1 MNRLIFVPQFP
12 VKMRYQ
18 EWFLPVFEEEFKKEF
33 DEVIVLGETFI
44 NSFQN
49 QPVDSPNVFSN
60 LRLSAVLEQYQIREF
75 IDLDLKDNDI
85 LFLSDLS
92 YPGFFSNV
100 LYHKRPDKC
109 FAFCHATS
117 RNAYDI
123 FQPVRKSKWL
133 VETGH
138 SKLFDKVFV
147 ASEYHE
153 YKLKYYR
160 RNSDWMNV
168 VVTALPYPPF
178 KTYNITGKVTDI
190 ISAARPSVQ
199 KVNKRLEKKVE
210 KRFRKKI
217 RRKNFTT
224 WDNYYRCI
232 GESKIMLITSKEETF
247 GYQVVDAVFNSCVPV
262 APNKFSY
269 PELLPREYL
278 YDNEDELFEIIY
290 KGLGKELTW
299 PILLNHSA
307 ICCFFQRI
315 IKEMKDV

>member
-33 DEVIVLGETFI
+33 DEVIVLGKTFI

-60 LRLSAVLEQYQIREF
+60 LRLSAILEQYQIREF

-85 LFLSDLS
+85 LFLLDLS
-92 YPGFFSNV
+92 YPGFFSNI
-100 LYHKRPDKC
+100 LHHKRPSKC
-109 FAFCHATS
+109 FAFCHGTS

-147 ASEYHE
+147 ASEYHK

-160 RNSDWMNV
+160 RNSDWKNV
-168 VVTALPYPPF
+168 VVTTLPYPPF
-178 KTYNITGKVTDI
+178 KTYNIAGKVKDI
-190 ISAARPSVQ
+190 ISVARPSIQ
-199 KVNKRLEKKVE
+199 KLNKRLEKKVE
-210 KRFRKKI
+210 KKFGKII
-217 RRKNFTT
+217 RRDFPS

-232 GESKIMLITSKEETF
+232 SMCKVMLITSKEETF
-247 GYQVVDAVFNSCVPV
+247 GYQVVDAVLNGCVPI

-278 YDNEDELFEIIY
+278 YDNEEELFEVVN
-290 KGLGKELTW
+290 KGLDRELTR
-299 PILLNHSA
+299 PILLNHPEM
-307 ICCFFQRI
+307 CCFFQRI
-315 IKEMKDV
+315 IKEIKNV

>member
-18 EWFLPVFEEEFKKEF
+18 EWFLPVFEKEFKKEF
-33 DEVIVLGETFI
+33 DEVRVLGRTFI
-44 NSFQN
+44 SKHQDR
-49 QPVDSPNVFSN
+49 PTDSPNVFSN
-60 LRLSAVLEQYQIREF
+60 LQLSIGLEQYQIREF
-75 IDLDLKDNDI
+75 MDLDLHYNDI

-92 YPGFFSNV
+92 YLGFFSNI
-100 LYHKRPDKC
+100 LHYKKPNKC
-109 FAFCHATS
+109 FAFCHGTS

-160 RNSDWMNV
+160 RNSDWRNV
-168 VVTALPYPPF
+168 VVTGLPYPPF
-178 KTYNITGKVTDI
+178 KTYNIAGKVTDI
-190 ISAARPSVQ
+190 ISVARPSVQ
-199 KVNKRLEKKVE
+199 KVNKQLEKKVE
-210 KRFRKKI
+210 KKFRKRI
-217 RRKNFTT
+217 RRKNFMS

-232 GESKIMLITSKEETF
+232 GESKILLSTSKEETF
-247 GYQVVDAVFNSCVPV
+247 GYQVVDAVLNGCVPV

-278 YDNEDELFEIIY
+278 YNNEEELFEIIE
-290 KGLGKELTW
+290 KGLDRELPC
-299 PILLNHSA
+299 PILLNHLE

-315 IKEMKDV
+315 IKEMKGE

>member
-18 EWFLPVFEEEFKKEF
+18 EWWLPVFKEEFKKEF
-33 DEVIVLGETFI
+33 DEVIVLGKSFI
-44 NSFQN
+44 SNFKD
-49 QPVDSPNVFSN
+49 QPTDSPNVFSN
-60 LRLSAVLEQYQIREF
+60 LQLSVELERHQIWEF
-75 IDLDLKDNDI
+75 MSLDLKDNDI

-92 YPGFFSNV
+92 YPGFFSNI
-100 LYHKRPDKC
+100 LHHKRPSKN
-109 FAFCHATS
+109 FAFCHGTS

-160 RNSDWMNV
+160 RNSDWRNV

-178 KTYNITGKVTDI
+178 KTYNIAGKVKDT
-190 ISAARPSVQ
+190 ISVARPNIQ

-210 KRFRKKI
+210 KKFGKII
-217 RRKNFTT
+217 RRNFIS

-232 GESKIMLITSKEETF
+232 SMCKVMLITSKEETF
-247 GYQVVDAVFNSCVPV
+247 GYQIVDAVLNGCVPI

-278 YDNEDELFEIIY
+278 YNNEEELFKIINE
-290 KGLGKELTW
+290 GLDRKL
-299 PILLNHSA
+299 PCPVLLNHREM
-307 ICCFFQRI
+307 CCFFQRI
-315 IKEMKDV
+315 IKEMKGEE

>member
-18 EWFLPVFEEEFKKEF
+18 EWWLPVFEEEFKKEF
-33 DEVIVLGETFI
+33 DEVIVLGKTFI

-60 LRLSAVLEQYQIREF
+60 LRLSAILEQYQIREF

-92 YPGFFSNV
+92 YPGFFSNI
-100 LYHKRPDKC
+100 LHHKRPSKC
-109 FAFCHATS
+109 FAFCHGTS

-147 ASEYHE
+147 ASEYHQK
-153 YKLKYYR
+153 KLGWK
-160 RNSDWMNV
+160 NT

-178 KTYNITGKVTDI
+178 KTYNIAGKVTDI
-190 ISAARPSVQ
+190 ISVARPSIQ
-199 KVNKRLEKKVE
+199 KVNKQLEKKIE

-217 RRKNFTT
+217 RRRNFTS

-232 GESKIMLITSKEETF
+232 GESKVMLITSKEELF
-247 GYQVVDAVFNSCVPV
+247 GYQVVDAVLNGCIPV

-278 YDNEDELFEIIY
+278 YDNEEELFEIIY
-290 KGLGKELTW
+290 KGLGKELPC
-299 PILLNHSA
+299 PILLNHPE
-307 ICCFFQRI
+307 ICCFFQKI
-315 IKEMKDV
+315 IKEVENV